1 MIDPNCSAAICIF
14 LSIKFMMSLR
24 YEKRNNETS
33 TNSLCTLV
41 MVLSFYPK
49 QSIPILLIIHLE
61 ANTLPI
67 LKKRSFNEMPLQVI
81 DLR

>member
-41 MVLSFYPK
+41 MVLSFYPATIIL
-49 QSIPILLIIHLE
+49 SILIVIAS
-61 ANTLPI
+61 ANIFHFYVT
-67 LKKRSFNEMPLQVI
+67 
-81 DLR
+81 